1 MAAKEKT
8 VWFCTECGNE
18 SSKWMGQCP
27 ACGAWNTMVEEKVAT
42 GAPSKTLAHKPSRS
56 DNAPVRL
63 SELGG
68 SDTQERIS
76 LNLPEVDR
84 LLGGGLVKGSL
95 VLLGGEPGIGK
106 STLSLQIPLM
116 NPNLSVLYVTG
127 EESVN
132 QVKMR
137 ASRIGGDQ
145 DNCYIF
151 SETRMEEVIAHASKM
166 RPDLLIVDSV
176 QTMFAQALEG
186 SPGSVSQVREC
197 AAMLLRFAK
206 DTDTPVILIGHIT
219 KEGSIAGPKVLEHI
233 VDVVLQFEGE
243 NRGAYRLLRG
253 IKNRFG
259 STAELAVFEMTGKG
273 LSEVANPS
281 EMLIPMHDEGLS
293 GVAIAAMLDGT
304 RPFLI
309 ETQALSSSAAYGTP
323 QRSATGF
330 DQRRLNMLLAV
341 LERRAGF
348 KLAQK
353 DVFINMAGGLKVTDP
368 ACDMAVICAVLS
380 STFDMPIPSD
390 VCFAGEV
397 GLSGEIRPVGQMDR
411 RINEAGRLGFK
422 TIYVSKYASVEHV
435 KTAGAGGEKADG
447 IDVVKVS
454 DVPDLVRNLF
464 RG

>member
-1 MAAKEKT
+1 MANGKVKT
-8 VWFCTECGNE
+8 VWFCTDCGNE
-18 SSKWMGQCP
+18 SPKWMGQCP
-27 ACGAWNTMVEEKVAT
+27 ACGAWNTMVEEKAAT
-42 GAPSKTLAHKPSRS
+42 GAARKTGAGVAVRS
-56 DNAPVRL
+56 GNAPVKL
-63 SELGG
+63 SDVA
-68 SDTQERIS
+68 SDSQERIS

-106 STLSLQIPLM
+106 STLSLQIPLL

-137 ASRIGGDQ
+137 ASRIGGDHS
-145 DNCYIF
+145 NCYIY
-151 SETRMEEVIAHASKM
+151 SETQIEEVISQARRLS
-166 RPDLLIVDSV
+166 PQLLVVDSV

-197 AAMLLRFAK
+197 ASQLLRYAK
-206 DTDTPVILIGHIT
+206 ETGTPVILIGHIT

-243 NRGAYRLLRG
+243 NRGSYRMLRG

-259 STAELAVFEMTGKG
+259 STAELAVFEMTGTG
-273 LSEVANPS
+273 LREVANPS
-281 EMLIPMHDEGLS
+281 ELLIPMHDEGLS
-293 GVAIAAMLDGT
+293 GIAIAAILDGT

-309 ETQALSSSAAYGTP
+309 ETQALSSTAAYGTP

-348 KLAQK
+348 RLGQK
-353 DVFINMAGGLKVTDP
+353 DVFINMAGGIRVTDP

-380 STFDMPIPSD
+380 STFDIPVPSD

-397 GLSGEIRPVGQMDR
+397 GLSGEIRPAGQTDR
-411 RINEAGRLGFK
+411 RIAEACRLGFRK
-422 TIYVSKYASVEHV
+422 IYISKYAASEHAAKGISV
-435 KTAGAGGEKADG
+435 
-447 IDVVKVS
+447 IKVA

-464 RG
+464 KG